1 MDTLT
6 TTQFWADDVNAFAG
20 EVSRLADEVFDEAME
35 EAMANF
41 KLLGLVRF
49 ETIEQDLKSFS
60 YTPALRDYLLS
71 DDADDFVCND
81 DDTPVYSAMGKPY
94 RGETRNLSKRF
105 ELCMVTCE
113 GKDLR
118 MEVKKRLK
126 AVIQALLFK
135 LYRIFWFG
143 TPDLGQFGILNHP
156 EAAKGQIE
164 SSFKWKTATDNQ
176 IAMQLVKA
184 MKHMTNP
191 KVIVAENIYNS
202 SIGLAREGEAVSC
215 SMRMNCIAGIIAA
228 QDSITIDGDL
238 MIRSSEELN
247 ANDQHGDMVIVYD
260 ADAVYMTKADIRRV
274 GIQAKDLQN
283 VHGKL
288 LLNTAGL
295 HFEYHGGIRN
305 IVGAGDPVKS

>member
-1 MDTLT
+1 MQTVS
-6 TTQFWADDVNAFAG
+6 TTQFWADDVDVFRR
-20 EVSRLADEVFDEAME
+20 EVRRLADEVYPEAFD

-41 KLLGLVRF
+41 KLMGLVRF
-49 ETIEQDLKSFS
+49 ETIAQDLKSFS
-60 YTPALRDYLLS
+60 YTPSLRDYLLS

-81 DDTPVYSAMGKPY
+81 DDSPVYTAMGKPY

-118 MEVKKRLK
+118 TEVKKRLK
-126 AVIQALLFK
+126 AVIQSLLFK
-135 LYRIFWFG
+135 LYKIFWFG
-143 TPDLGQFGILNHP
+143 RPDLGQFGILNHP

-164 SSFKWKTATDNQ
+164 SSFKWSAATDNQ

-215 SMRMNCIAGIIAA
+215 SMRSACITGIIQA
-228 QDSITIDGDL
+228 QDGIEFDGT
-238 MIRSSEELN
+238 IRSSEDLN
-247 ANDQHGDMVIVYD
+247 ANGTHGDMVVVYD
-260 ADAVYMTKADIRRV
+260 ADAVYMTKADIRRL
-274 GIQAKDLQN
+274 GIVAKDGQN
-283 VHGKL
+283 VTGKL

-295 HFEYHGGIRN
+295 HFEYSGGLKN